1 MGSDINTIDEGQ
13 EINEVL
19 FKSNTLI
26 KSNVNITSVEYKIF
40 NRILYKCQIEK
51 DNNQQLRAVLTIDE
65 LSSIVKNKNENSIKS
80 LTESLEKFIKI
91 PIRFEKKK
99 SYVITTL
106 INKVIVDKDTLNFN
120 CYLDKDLYEVLMG
133 YKELGYSPINLK
145 MIKQANGY
153 YTQRFYELFRV
164 WSGLN
169 KEVTYTIDK
178 LKEWLMITEGMSYD
192 RYYNFKIKV
201 VEPSLKEIN
210 KKLNMK
216 VSYKENK
223 VGRSVK
229 SLTFIVEDL
238 EPRQYDF
245 NKDKTFKEQISMDE
259 IALDLNINMR
269 DDINTNNNINS
280 TGRLNASNIINVKDN
295 MDIDLPKSKTKVL
308 LNNKTK
314 FSDVT
319 EKLNASKIKIAI
331 STINKFKT
339 KYGEELVKKSVD
351 ILCNKVKQQKIT
363 APVKYL
369 KGILENLDKNSKDNE
384 INNDKKLKFNNF
396 EPRQYDYDELE
407 RKLLGWDK

>member
-1 MGSDINTIDEGQ
+1 MNSDISTIDEGQ

-65 LSSIVKNKNENSIKS
+65 LSSIVKNKNENSLKS

-91 PIRFEKKK
+91 PIRFEKQK

-192 RYYNFKIKV
+192 RYYNFKVKV
-201 VEPSLKEIN
+201 VEPSVKEIN
-210 KKLNMK
+210 KKLNMR

-229 SLTFIVEDL
+229 SLTFTVEDL

-245 NKDKTFKEQISMDE
+245 NKDKVIKEQISMDE
-259 IALDLNINMR
+259 IALDL
-269 DDINTNNNINS
+269 TE
-280 TGRLNASNIINVKDN
+280 SNKAEI
-295 MDIDLPKSKTKVL
+295 L
-308 LNNKTK
+308 LNNRDNL
-314 FSDVT
+314 SGIT
-319 EKLNASKIKIAI
+319 EKLNASGIKIAI
-331 STINKFKT
+331 STINRFKT

-384 INNDKKLKFNNF
+384 IINAKKLKFNNF

>member
-1 MGSDINTIDEGQ
+1 MSSDISTIDEGE

-91 PIRFEKKK
+91 PIRFEKQK

-216 VSYKENK
+216 VLYKENK

-229 SLTFIVEDL
+229 SLTFTVEDL

-245 NKDKTFKEQISMDE
+245 NKDKFLKEQISTDE
-259 IALDLNINMR
+259 IALDLNIS
-269 DDINTNNNINS
+269 NNIN
-280 TGRLNASNIINVKDN
+280 
-295 MDIDLPKSKTKVL
+295 IDLTESNKDELL
-308 LNNKTK
+308 LNNRKE
-314 FSDVT
+314 FIDIT
-319 EKLNASKIKIAI
+319 EELNKSGIKIAI
-331 STINKFKT
+331 STINRFKT
-339 KYGEELVKKSVD
+339 KYGEELVKKSVS

-369 KGILENLDKNSKDNE
+369 KGILENLDKNTKDNE
-384 INNDKKLKFNNF
+384 INNAKKLRFNNF
-396 EPRQYDYDELE
+396 EPREYDYDELE

>member
-1 MGSDINTIDEGQ
+1 MNSDISTIDEGQ

-65 LSSIVKNKNENSIKS
+65 LSSIVKNKNENSLKS

-91 PIRFEKKK
+91 PIRFEKQK

-192 RYYNFKIKV
+192 RYYNFKVKV
-201 VEPSLKEIN
+201 VEPSVKEIN
-210 KKLNMK
+210 KKLNMR

-229 SLTFIVEDL
+229 SLTFTVEDL

-245 NKDKTFKEQISMDE
+245 NKDKVIKEQISMDE
-259 IALDLNINMR
+259 IALDL
-269 DDINTNNNINS
+269 TE
-280 TGRLNASNIINVKDN
+280 SNKAEI
-295 MDIDLPKSKTKVL
+295 L
-308 LNNKTK
+308 LNNRDNL
-314 FSDVT
+314 SGIT
-319 EKLNASKIKIAI
+319 EKLNASGIKIAI
-331 STINKFKT
+331 STINRFKT

-363 APVKYL
+363 APVNYL
-369 KGILENLDKNSKDNE
+369 KGILENLDKNPKDNE
-384 INNDKKLKFNNF
+384 INNSKKLRFNNF
-396 EPRQYDYDELE
+396 EPREYDYDELE
-407 RKLLGWDK
+407 KKLLGWDK